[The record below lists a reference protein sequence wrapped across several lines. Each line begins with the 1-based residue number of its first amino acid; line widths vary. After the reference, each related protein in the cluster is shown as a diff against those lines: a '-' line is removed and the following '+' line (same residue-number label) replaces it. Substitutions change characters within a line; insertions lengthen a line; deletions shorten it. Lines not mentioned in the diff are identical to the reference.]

1 MKYIKEH
8 ILVKTMQGI
17 GTNPRA
23 SILTEPLWFIP
34 YALFTP
40 FQSIYMR
47 QIGLTNGEIGF
58 TIAFGLFLQIFGGL
72 LGGVCAD
79 KMGRR
84 KSTFIFDI
92 IGWTAPCLLW
102 AFAQNFWW
110 FLAAAA
116 INSVMSLTHVTWAC
130 LFIEDCPPKLV
141 RNAFLVI
148 QVAGMLSV
156 FFSPIAIWLV
166 ADHGVVPV
174 VRAIFFLS
182 SISMTLKFVLLF
194 YFGKET
200 QLGKKRLEETKNI
213 SYFTLIAGYK
223 DVFSTVLKSKKMM
236 FVIAFISILNITLI
250 PINTFFSIFITETL
264 MLPEELVALFPMIR
278 TAIMLLFVLQLQN
291 IVHRISMRSGA
302 VIGLVLYILSHVIL
316 MLSPMQSVFGVVIYT
331 LLEAVAFSFV
341 TPRKDELM
349 VLYVDEKN
357 RSRIFA
363 IYLTV
368 MLAISSPFGIIIG
381 WMYDFNSRL
390 PFIFNIVLFVIATIL
405 ILSSKDIKKHEEHI
419 GE

>member
-1 MKYIKEH
+1 MKFIKNH

-34 YALFTP
+34 YSLFTP

-47 QIGLTNGEIGF
+47 QIGLSNEEIGF

-72 LGGVCAD
+72 VGGVVAD

-92 IGWTAPCLLW
+92 IGWTGPCLLW
-102 AFAQNFWW
+102 AFAENFWW
-110 FLAAAA
+110 FLLAAA
-116 INSVMSLTHVTWAC
+116 INSTMSLTHVTWAC

-141 RNAFLVI
+141 RNAFLII
-148 QVAGMLSV
+148 QIAGMLSV

-174 VRAIFFLS
+174 VRGLFILS
-182 SISMTLKFVLLF
+182 SISMTLKFVLL
-194 YFGKET
+194 YIFGKET
-200 QLGKKRLEETKNI
+200 QLGKKRMQETKDT
-213 SYFTLIAGYK
+213 SYFTLVAGYK
-223 DVFSTVLKSKKMM
+223 DVFLKVLRSKKMM
-236 FVIAFISILNITLI
+236 FVVIFISIINITLI
-250 PINTFFSIFITETL
+250 PVNTFFSIYITETL
-264 MLPEELVALFPMIR
+264 KLPEELVALFPMIR
-278 TAIMLLFVLQLQN
+278 TFIMLIFVLQLQN
-291 IVHRISMRSGA
+291 FVQRLNMRSGA
-302 VIGLVLYILSHVIL
+302 AIGLLLYIASHIIL
-316 MLSPMQSVFGVVIYT
+316 IISPLQSMLGIIIYT

-368 MLAISSPFGIIIG
+368 MLAISAPFGVIFG
-381 WMYDFNSRL
+381 RLYDFNSRA
-390 PFIFNIVLFVIATIL
+390 PFILNIILFVIATIL

-419 GE
+419 GG